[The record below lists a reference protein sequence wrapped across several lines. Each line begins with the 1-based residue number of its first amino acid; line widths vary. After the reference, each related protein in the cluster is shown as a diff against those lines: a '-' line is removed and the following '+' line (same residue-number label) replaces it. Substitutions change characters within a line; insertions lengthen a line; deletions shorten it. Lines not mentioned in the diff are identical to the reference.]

1 MAKKL
6 KITANNSST
15 MYDLA
20 KIFGTTIDELKKYNK
35 LDSNVLK
42 SGSELFWE
50 TDDVEGVKKR
60 LSDLQKYR
68 QTKYEKDKAEY
79 DRVQAT
85 KNKSAQSFKDLHAK
99 DEDYGD
105 MTQYQIN
112 DYQNFKKQGLGN
124 STQDF
129 KAYKEKE
136 HKSAESTRDLTK
148 KAGYGVIGAAAAMPI
163 LANPAGL
170 AHLTRR
176 AVTTAVKHAPGMIR
190 DAIVY
195 EKAIDPITTAIADAA
210 GLEGTSRAI
219 FKNGLGFGLSGWGS
233 KVMDRGVIAG
243 LQKLRNS
250 LDDLAS
256 RGGIMGKQVT
266 DQMGRNF
273 TKAANAVENVQNQ
286 ATKVMDPLRTLNV
299 EEAMYDSASAFTK
312 NALAGTAYGA
322 IEEESPL
329 GAAVVAPL
337 TSIGLSKATHGIK
350 RLGWLNSRGAQEAK
364 IIKDTMGKEVA
375 PYNMIYST
383 TSTTNRQSNGK
394 LIQTR
399 GLKTKGGAHD
409 VMHTVDGEMPLMHKW
424 TSVHKGNTYKSPYW
438 EEVNPQRFMAS
449 KMMAPYEGTGWMNRR
464 SYGDTMDFFSPQ
476 SYDEFANIAK
486 TSYNK
491 DGQSMY
497 NYLKQD
503 KLKYDLKFNGKD
515 PQGDLLI
522 GKNTNKAIAAES
534 KAKGDQLIG
543 YNQKGNR
550 QSTELFTT
558 PEGSQIHLGS
568 DFGGTGSGGGT
579 DLTNIQTL
587 GGKLKALLV
596 GRAKSSMDLGAY
608 SIPVTGQIQRA
619 KLTGNG
625 KKFTSG
631 NVEAYHKNGLPEV
644 DMALAERKKFHF
656 KNGGTIS
663 NVYGL

>member
-20 KIFGTTIDELKKYNK
+20 KVFGTTIDELKKYNK
-35 LDSNVLK
+35 LDSNIIK
-42 SGSELFWE
+42 SGQEFYWE

-60 LSDLQKYR
+60 LSDLQNYR
-68 QTKYEKDKAEY
+68 QAKYEKDKAEY
-79 DRVQAT
+79 DRVQAA
-85 KNKSAQSFKDLHAK
+85 KAKSAQSFKDLHAN

-105 MTQYQIN
+105 MTQHQIN

-124 STQDF
+124 SIQDF
-129 KAYKEKE
+129 KAYKERE

-148 KAGYGVIGAAAAMPI
+148 KAGYGIVGAAAAMPI

-170 AHLTRR
+170 AHLTRQ
-176 AVTTAVKHAPGMIR
+176 AATTAVKHAPGMIR

-195 EKAIDPITTAIADAA
+195 EKAIDPATTAIADAA

-219 FKNGLGFGLSGWGS
+219 FKNGLGFGFSGLGS
-233 KVMDRGVIAG
+233 KVMDRGIIAG

-256 RGGIMGKQVT
+256 RGGIMGRQVT

-286 ATKVMDPLRTLNV
+286 ATKVMDPLRTLNAK
-299 EEAMYDSASAFTK
+299 EAMYDSASAFTK

-322 IEEESPL
+322 VEEESPL
-329 GAAVVAPL
+329 GAAIVAPL

-364 IIKDTMGKEVA
+364 IIKDTMGEEVA
-375 PYNMIYST
+375 PYTMIYDT
-383 TSTTNRQSNGK
+383 TSKTNRQYNGK
-394 LIQTR
+394 LVAKR
-399 GLKTKGGAHD
+399 GLQAKGGAQD
-409 VMHTVDGEMPLMHKW
+409 VMHTPNGEIPLMHKW
-424 TSVHKGNTYKSPYW
+424 TSIHKGNTYKSPYW

-476 SYDEFANIAK
+476 SYDEFADIAK

-515 PQGDLLI
+515 PQGDLII
-522 GKNTNKAIAAES
+522 GKNTNKGIATGSKSDAER
-534 KAKGDQLIG
+534 LVG

-550 QSTELFTT
+550 QSAELFTT
-558 PEGSQIHLGS
+558 PEGTQIHLGS
-568 DFGGTGSGGGT
+568 DFGGTGSGGSSDVLNRGFMPW
-579 DLTNIQTL
+579 
-587 GGKLKALLV
+587 LV
-596 GRAKSSMDLGAY
+596 GRAKASMDLGAY
-608 SIPVTGQIQRA
+608 SMPVTGQIQRA
-619 KLTGNG
+619 KLVNKG
-625 KKFTSG
+625 KKFSSA

-644 DMALAERKKFHF
+644 DMALAQRKKFHF

>member
-6 KITANNSST
+6 KLTANNSST

-20 KIFGTTIDELKKYNK
+20 KVFGTTVDELKKYNK
-35 LDSNVLK
+35 LDSNIIK
-42 SGSELFWE
+42 SGQEFYWE

-68 QTKYEKDKAEY
+68 QAKYEKDKAAY
-79 DRVQAT
+79 DKEQAA
-85 KNKSAQSFKDLHAK
+85 KKKSAQSFKNLHAK

-105 MTQYQIN
+105 MTQHQVN

-124 STQDF
+124 SIQDF

-136 HKSAESTRDLTK
+136 HKSAESTRDLAK
-148 KAGYGVIGAAAAMPI
+148 KAGYGIVGAAAAMPI

-170 AHLTRR
+170 AHLTRQ
-176 AVTTAVKHAPGMIR
+176 AATTAVKHAPGMIR

-195 EKAIDPITTAIADAA
+195 EKAIDPATTAIADAA

-219 FKNGLGFGLSGWGS
+219 FKNGLGFGFSGLGS
-233 KVMDRGVIAG
+233 KVMDRGIIAG

-286 ATKVMDPLRTLNV
+286 ATKVMDPLRTLNAK
-299 EEAMYDSASAFTK
+299 EAGYDAASAFTK

-322 IEEESPL
+322 VEEESPL
-329 GAAVVAPL
+329 GAAIVAPL

-364 IIKDTMGKEVA
+364 IIKDTMGEEVA
-375 PYNMIYST
+375 PYTMIYDT
-383 TSTTNRQSNGK
+383 TSKTNRQYNGK
-394 LIQTR
+394 LVAKR
-399 GLKTKGGAHD
+399 GLQAKGGAQD
-409 VMHTVDGEMPLMHKW
+409 VMHTPNGEIPLMHKW
-424 TSVHKGNTYKSPYW
+424 TSIHKGNTYKSPYW

-476 SYDEFANIAK
+476 SYDEFADIAK

-515 PQGDLLI
+515 PQGDLII
-522 GKNTNKAIAAES
+522 GKNTNKGIAAGS
-534 KAKGDQLIG
+534 KSNAERLVG

-550 QSTELFTT
+550 QSAELFTT
-558 PEGSQIHLGS
+558 PEGTQIHLGS
-568 DFGGTGSGGGT
+568 DFGGTGSGGSSDVLNRGFMPW
-579 DLTNIQTL
+579 
-587 GGKLKALLV
+587 LV
-596 GRAKSSMDLGAY
+596 GRAKASMDLGAY
-608 SIPVTGQIQRA
+608 SMPVTGQIQRA
-619 KLTGNG
+619 KLVNKG
-625 KKFTSG
+625 KNFSSA

-644 DMALAERKKFHF
+644 DMALAQRKKFHF